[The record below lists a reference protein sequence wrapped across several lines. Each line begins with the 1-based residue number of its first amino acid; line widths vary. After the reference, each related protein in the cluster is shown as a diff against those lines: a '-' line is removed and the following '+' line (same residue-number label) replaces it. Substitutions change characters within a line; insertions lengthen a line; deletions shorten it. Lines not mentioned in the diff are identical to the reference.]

1 MTRYSRPSRV
11 VKIFSLVVLWAA
23 IHTCARAEDPIG
35 SVKSVVGEA
44 TITTKGNRAKAQ
56 IGSPLFTGSQLKT
69 LASATLAVV
78 FKDNTSMSFG
88 PNTELVVDEY
98 LFNPAQG
105 KLKLGTKLVRGSMNY
120 LSGSIAKL
128 NPDGVTVNTPAGS
141 IGVRG
146 TQFVV
151 VVEEE

>member
-1 MTRYSRPSRV
+1 MMFRPTVRRIS
-11 VKIFSLVVLWAA
+11 KTLAFGLLWIACQTVA
-23 IHTCARAEDPIG
+23 WADEPAG
-35 SVKSVVGEA
+35 SVKSLIGEA
-44 TITTKGNRAKAQ
+44 SITTKGNRVAAK
-56 IGSPLFTGSQLKT
+56 IGSPLFAGSQLKT
-69 LASATLAVV
+69 QAASTLGIV
-78 FKDNTSMSFG
+78 FKDNTVMSFG

-98 LFNPAQG
+98 LFNPSQG

-128 NPDGVTVNTPAGS
+128 NPEGVTVNTPAGS

-151 VVEEE
+151 VIEEE

>member
-1 MTRYSRPSRV
+1 MLNFPLPLIGKSVATGV
-11 VKIFSLVVLWAA
+11 LVLACQTLAWADEA
-23 IHTCARAEDPIG
+23 IG
-35 SVKSVVGEA
+35 SVKTLVGEA
-44 TITTKGNRAKAQ
+44 SITTKGTKVAARV
-56 IGSPLFTGSQLKT
+56 GSPLYTGSQLKT
-69 LASATLAVV
+69 LAGATLGVV
-78 FKDNTSMSFG
+78 FKDNTVMSFG

-98 LFNPAQG
+98 LFNPGQG

-128 NPDGVTVNTPAGS
+128 NPEGVTVNTPAGS

-151 VVEEE
+151 VIEEE